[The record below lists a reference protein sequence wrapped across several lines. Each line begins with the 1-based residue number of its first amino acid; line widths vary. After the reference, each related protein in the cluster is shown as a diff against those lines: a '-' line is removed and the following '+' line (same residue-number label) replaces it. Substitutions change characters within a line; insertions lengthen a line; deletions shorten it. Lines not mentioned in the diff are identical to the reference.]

1 MRVIELA
8 EWFLEHVPVDQPGQP
23 DQRVA
28 QADASRLM
36 QPSTPNTVAS
46 TRPDPFAVDDVN
58 QAYRRVRRRRYE
70 AGDLA
75 TVVKGRWRR
84 R

>member
-46 TRPDPFAVDDVN
+46 T
-58 QAYRRVRRRRYE
+58 
-70 AGDLA
+70 
-75 TVVKGRWRR
+75 GRTRSR
-84 R
+84 STT

>member
-1 MRVIELA
+1 MAQPDNQSDRQARPAHMRVIELA

-46 TRPDPFAVDDVN
+46 T
-58 QAYRRVRRRRYE
+58 
-70 AGDLA
+70 
-75 TVVKGRWRR
+75 GRTRSR
-84 R
+84 STT